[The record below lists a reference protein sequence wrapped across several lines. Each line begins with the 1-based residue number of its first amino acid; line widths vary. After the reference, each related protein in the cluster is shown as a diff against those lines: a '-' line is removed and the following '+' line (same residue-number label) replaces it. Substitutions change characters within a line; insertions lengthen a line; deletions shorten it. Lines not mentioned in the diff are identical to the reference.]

1 MDWIQKNFLREK
13 TFQIVEM
20 RDTVVLTTLLELQSN
35 STINS

>member
-13 TFQIVEM
+13 AFQIVEM
-20 RDTVVLTTLLELQSN
+20 RDTVVITTLLELQSN